1 MSEKLSAGIL
11 AHPSCKVPI
20 EDFFEI
26 KAGSEYCTE
35 REAGFAAAKCT
46 GGADGEKQWSSEK

>member
-1 MSEKLSAGIL
+1 MSEKLSAGIF

-20 EDFFEI
+20 EDFYDM

-46 GGADGEKQWSSEK
+46 GGVDGEKQPFSEK